1 MGAWNRRGF
10 VAGLAAIGA
19 AAPANARA
27 DIPRL
32 TRIRTR
38 VMEAIE
44 DLFADRGVAY
54 PPRRVFLRAFK
65 HERQLELW
73 AASHRDDAATL
84 IESHAICAASG
95 VLGPK
100 RRQGDLQVPEGAYV
114 IHRYNAWS
122 KYHLALRVNYPNAS
136 DRVRG
141 LRWNL
146 GGAIMV
152 HGECAS
158 IGCIAI
164 ENRPIE
170 RVFIP
175 VLDGGRAG
183 GRQPPIHIFPTR
195 FDDDGA
201 WSRLETAD
209 DGNEDLLAFWHELEP
224 IHAAFEETRLVP
236 RVEIEPKSGRY
247 RVVT

>member
-1 MGAWNRRGF
+1 MGHWSRRGF
-10 VAGLAAIGA
+10 VAGLAAAGA
-19 AAPANARA
+19 TAPRAAQA

-32 TRIRTR
+32 TRIRAR
-38 VMEAIE
+38 VMGAIE
-44 DLFADRGVAY
+44 DLFSDRGVTY

-73 AASHRDDAATL
+73 AASHRDDPLTL
-84 IESHAICAASG
+84 VETHPVCAASG

-100 RRQGDLQVPEGAYV
+100 RRQGDLQVPEGVYA

-122 KYHLALRVNYPNAS
+122 NYHLALRVNYPNAS

-141 LRWNL
+141 FRWNL

-164 ENRPIE
+164 RNRPIE

-175 VLDGGRAG
+175 VLDGSRAG
-183 GRQPPIHIFPTR
+183 RQQPPIHIFPTR
-195 FDDDGA
+195 FDEPDA
-201 WSRLETAD
+201 WSRLEDAAGGD
-209 DGNEDLLAFWHELEP
+209 EALLGFWRELEP
-224 IHAAFEETRLVP
+224 IHAAFADAKHVP
-236 RVEIEPKSGRY
+236 RVEIHARTGRY
-247 RVVT
+247 AVA